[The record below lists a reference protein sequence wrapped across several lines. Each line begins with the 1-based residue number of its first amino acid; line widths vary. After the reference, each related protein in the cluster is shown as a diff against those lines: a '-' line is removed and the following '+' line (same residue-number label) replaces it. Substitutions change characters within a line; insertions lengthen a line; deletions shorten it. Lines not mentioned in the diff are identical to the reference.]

1 VFEEELAFAEA
12 AADRASEIAMSFFLG
27 SFEVREKPDHSPV
40 TEADLA
46 VEAAFREMVAE
57 RFPDDAVVGEE
68 QGRTGSAD
76 REWVVDPIDGTKN
89 FADGVPV
96 WATLLALQVAG
107 RSVVG
112 VAAAPALHERFT
124 ALEGGGAFW
133 NGSRIR
139 VSDRSLDRAFFLYS
153 SVDEW
158 IFGER
163 RKAFEGLLRDTRR
176 NRGFG
181 DFWGHM
187 LVARGVA
194 DVMVEP
200 ELNLWDWAAPE
211 IIVREAGGRMTT
223 FEGTELVHGCSAL
236 TTNARVHDEVV
247 RRLNEVNP

>member
-1 VFEEELAFAEA
+1 MFEEELAFAEE

-27 SFEVREKPDHSPV
+27 TFEVREKPDRSPV

-68 QGRTGSAD
+68 QGRTGAAD
-76 REWVVDPIDGTKN
+76 RAWVVDPIDGTKN

-96 WATLLALQVAG
+96 WATLLALQVDG

-124 ALEGGGAFW
+124 AVEGGGAFR
-133 NGSRIR
+133 NGSRIHA
-139 VSDRSLDRAFFLYS
+139 SDRSLDRAFFLYS

-158 IFGER
+158 IFGAR

-194 DVMVEP
+194 DIMVEP

-223 FEGTELVHGCSAL
+223 FEGEPLDDVCSAL
-236 TTNARVHDEVV
+236 TTNPLVHDEVV
-247 RRLNEVNP
+247 RRLNEDPG